1 MRNEATHHCSG
12 RDALVAAGWA
22 SITLA
27 VFQAVIS
34 TSTEWSLYWGA
45 PPEYAAKPVELLVM
59 GEVVAL
65 LFALFG
71 LYAFSGAGSFRRLP
85 FTKTVLVAVATVFI
99 LRGLVFLPQ
108 IAIMAGYLHARTD
121 VPVRM
126 LASSFVSLGI
136 GLLYLYG
143 VCKCWRMEIALG

>member
-1 MRNEATHHCSG
+1 MNEAADHRPG
-12 RDALVAAGWA
+12 RGALVIAGWV
-22 SITLA
+22 SIALA

-45 PPEYAAKPVELLVM
+45 PPEYVAKPVELLVM

-71 LYAFSGAGSFRRLP
+71 LYAFSGAGFVRRLP
-85 FTKTVLVAVATVFI
+85 FTKSVLVVIAILFI
-99 LRGLVFLPQ
+99 LRGLVFIPQ
-108 IAIMAGYLHARTD
+108 IAIMAGYLHARVG

-143 VCKCWRMEIALG
+143 VCRSWRGANA